1 MPTYKPEPIE
11 IIIPNKKP
19 TKLEGKDNNSKEIRW
34 WNLAIDAIK
43 TANKGNMNI
52 KFVIK
57 P

>member
-19 TKLEGKDNNSKEIRW
+19 TKLEGKDNNSQELRW